1 VRGVNT
7 AAASARGAGILVLA
21 TSSTTPV
28 IADTD
33 IDPGTHIAG
42 IGACRPDQR
51 EMPTALVARAS
62 FYVDSRAAARK
73 EAGDFLIPLG
83 EGAIGD
89 GHIAGEI
96 GELVTGGAPGRRS
109 PQDVTIF
116 KSLGLAVEDVVTARL
131 VVDRAAAAGLGQTFR
146 LQ

>member
-1 VRGVNT
+1 VT
-7 AAASARGAGILVLA
+7 GADLIVLA
-21 TSSTTPV
+21 TASTTPV
-28 IADTD
+28 VESHWVSDGA
-33 IDPGTHIAG
+33 HVMCV
-42 IGACRPDQR
+42 GACRPDQR

-62 FYVDSRAAARK
+62 LYVDSRAAARR

-89 GHIAGEI
+89 GHIAGEL
-96 GELVTGGAPGRRS
+96 GELAAGRAQGRRS
-109 PQDVTIF
+109 PQDITIF

-131 VVDRAAAAGLGQTFR
+131 VVDRAAAAGLGQTFS